1 VCSSDL
7 DGVSVGVSD
16 GVSAGVSDGVSDG
29 VITGVSAGVSV
40 GVGVFVV
47 VGVGVAVFEGV
58 GVGVGVICGGG
69 KAPSS
74 TMMTF
79 CAKDCAIL
87 NVPFTNHIFLT
98 WFGNKST

>member
-1 VCSSDL
+1 L
-7 DGVSVGVSD
+7 DSPFIIYADAPLFVTLNVVTIGVEVGVFVGVSVGVS
-16 GVSAGVSDGVSDG
+16 
-29 VITGVSAGVSV
+29 
-40 GVGVFVV
+40 VF
-47 VGVGVAVFEGV
+47 V
-58 GVGVGVICGGG
+58 GVGVGVTCGGG